1 MRSDFLS
8 TNFAL
13 QSDIVEDHRMVS
25 LCDGRSHALWIA
37 PAQAGAAVRIRL
49 EGLLPYR
56 FYRILPG
63 RGLFARTDRRGRL
76 RALLRL
82 DRGRL
87 ITIEPVV

>member
-1 MRSDFLS
+1 MRSDFLP

-13 QSDIVEDHRMVS
+13 QSPIAQDHRTVN
-25 LCDGRSHALWIA
+25 LGDGRGHALWIA
-37 PAQAGAAVRIRL
+37 PAPAGAPVRIRL
-49 EGLLPYR
+49 DGLLPYR

-76 RALLRL
+76 RTQLRL
-82 DRGRL
+82 DAATL